1 MIFII
6 ITTIRMFF
14 SVQNYYKISI
24 YAKKLPKNLHN
35 SKKSSTF
42 APDFGRRTK
51 ITYRKLTKSTRRDG
65 RVVDCGG
72 LENR

>member
-42 APDFGRRTK
+42 VANSARDHKKYNK
-51 ITYRKLTKSTRRDG
+51 I
-65 RVVDCGG
+65 
-72 LENR
+72 